1 MGEALVGSQAS
12 ISRINVTLVKMV
24 NEASADIPD
33 WETYEQST
41 LNEISLTCLP
51 PIKFGFGAVGY
62 LTVTAVDS
70 GSKALEFLGIHDE
83 QGTSPSGSSES
94 QVLKA

>member
-1 MGEALVGSQAS
+1 MGHEVA
-12 ISRINVTLVKMV
+12 
-24 NEASADIPD
+24 
-33 WETYEQST
+33 
-41 LNEISLTCLP
+41 LP
-51 PIKFGFGAVGY
+51 PTLGHSFGSKSILFLEVANVPPRREVNHKAELAHGFGLGAVGY